1 LAPKEGG
8 MTTEAKAYYKD
19 YWTGE
24 AAERDKRAYYERLY
38 GRIAHKLRPAE
49 CARVLDVAGGN
60 GQFMRYLGVKDADII
75 DISES
80 GIEAAARSG
89 YRARLAD
96 IETRFPFE
104 PGTFDAAYC
113 FEVLEHLQRPNKTL
127 TEIHN
132 VLKSDGVLYLGQP
145 NMRADG
151 THHVR
156 RYYLKPL
163 LSDLEKC
170 GFLVEW
176 IDYVP
181 AYSMRDAIVSDIRN
195 NPSFLRRIIQCVN
208 LALSFLPRRVRYRMA
223 RLLPD
228 RFALLFVL
236 KAVKK

>member
-1 LAPKEGG
+1 
-8 MTTEAKAYYKD
+8 MTTEAKTYYKD

-24 AAERDKRAYYERLY
+24 AAERDRRSYYERLY
-38 GRIAHKLRPAE
+38 GRIADKLRPAE
-49 CARVLDVAGGN
+49 AARVLDVAGGN
-60 GQFMRYLGVKDADII
+60 GQFMRYLGVRDADII

-80 GIEAAARSG
+80 GIKAAARSG
-89 YRARLAD
+89 YRVHLGD
-96 IETRFPFE
+96 IEARFPFE

-113 FEVLEHLQRPNKTL
+113 FEVLEHLHRPNKTL
-127 TEIHN
+127 AEIHN
-132 VLKSDGVLYLGQP
+132 VLKSDGVLYVGQP

-170 GFLVEW
+170 GFCVQW

-181 AYSMRDAIVSDIRN
+181 AYSMRDAILSDIRK
-195 NPSFLRRIIQCVN
+195 NPSLLRKAIQCAN
-208 LALSFLPRRVRYRMA
+208 LAFSFLPRAVRHRMA
-223 RLLPD
+223 RAVPD